1 MTRQRNS
8 RTLNVPDSSIRPRF
22 PPNIDVQQLINE
34 SIKKHEESQTRRTP
48 NAFLLYRSQYIAEFG
63 RVNNRNLA
71 ATRISTLAKNAW
83 NDEPINVKIFYKQ
96 IASEIKKGVKKK
108 IPYSFVNEKKNL
120 KSPNTNDGLNVP
132 FGVTDIETYT
142 ADPTPNIE
150 NTSNLFQIGTENT
163 NTLNLLQIDDVVNQ
177 NCLNLFQMNNEI
189 IDSTPIL
196 DSNTINETNCD
207 FFQNTIEI
215 TPVDYT
221 SMLQFYPTINNMP
234 VFLNEY
240 SYQNFY
246 DFQPLNDEFFQS
258 YFSYYVDYSQ
268 EL

>member
-1 MTRQRNS
+1 MTRQKNL

-83 NDEPINVKIFYKQ
+83 NNEPINVKNFYKQ

-132 FGVTDIETYT
+132 FGVADIETMETYT
-142 ADPTPNIE
+142 ADSTPNLE

-163 NTLNLLQIDDVVNQ
+163 NTLNLLQVDTVLNP
-177 NCLNLFQMNNEI
+177 NSCNLFPNYNEI

-196 DSNTINETNCD
+196 DCNTIQENNCD
-207 FFQNTIEI
+207 FFPI
-215 TPVDYT
+215 DYT
-221 SMLQFYPTINNMP
+221 SMLQFYPPINHMP
-234 VFLNEY
+234 VCLNDY
-240 SYQNFY
+240 SYQNLY
-246 DFQPLNDEFFQS
+246 DFQSLNDEFYQS
-258 YFSYYVDYSQ
+258 CPSYYVDYSQ
-268 EL
+268 